1 MAAPK
6 ELEPV
11 LRALVA
17 ASELQRIVC
26 NNTGQAGA
34 HHWQKVADEARKLLP
49 DDEKKTDEKKT
60 DKP

>member
-11 LRALVA
+11 LRALVE
-17 ASELQRIVC
+17 ASELQRMVC

-49 DDEKKTDEKKT
+49 KDDEKKT